1 MLKRRQ
7 SVKIRFS
14 DSATL
19 AREEPQHKKKQDI
32 QYLLGQ
38 IKINEIEEEEK

>member
-1 MLKRRQ
+1 MLNRRQ

-14 DSATL
+14 DSAP
-19 AREEPQHKKKQDI
+19 EEPQHKKKQDI